1 MNNEEQRIDTE
12 SLERAIEAYGRGKMV
27 VLVDD
32 KERENEGDLV
42 IAAEHCGPDDINF
55 MCKYGRGLI
64 CLALTP
70 ERVDALR
77 LPMMVPTDPGDMG
90 TAFTVSVEARHGVTT
105 GISAADRA
113 ETVRVASDPE
123 LSLIHI

>member
-1 MNNEEQRIDTE
+1 MNNEDNGIDTE
-12 SLERAIEAYGRGKMV
+12 ALSRAIEAFGRGQMV

-32 KERENEGDLV
+32 ADRENEGDLV
-42 IAAEHCGPDDINF
+42 IAAEHCGPEDINF

-90 TAFTVSVEARHGVTT
+90 TAFTVSIEARRGTH
-105 GISAADRA
+105 
-113 ETVRVASDPE
+113 
-123 LSLIHI
+123 